1 MNLPSDPAPAGDG
14 PAQPVP
20 DPPEP
25 ADESSTT
32 RLFRKYAASQDP
44 VALAALV
51 KRIEPMLFAQASRR
65 IAGHLKAR
73 FDPEDIA
80 QSVLMI
86 FVRKVEAGQIVWQGS
101 PQLRS
106 LLCKM
111 ICQKVREHVRRHT
124 ADMRDASKEVSLQGA
139 AAPHLEPQISDEEL
153 EIFAHEELQQQIGKL
168 IEHFQGKTRQLQV
181 LPRII
186 AGEDKAQIAKDLGI
200 TKKRVE
206 QISNEA
212 EAFVRKNL
220 LE

>member
-1 MNLPSDPAPAGDG
+1 MNLPSDSAAVS
-14 PAQPVP
+14 QP
-20 DPPEP
+20 DPE
-25 ADESSTT
+25 DDFSTT
-32 RLFRKYAASQDP
+32 HLFRQYAASQDP

-65 IAGHLKAR
+65 IAGHLRAR

-139 AAPHLEPQISDEEL
+139 TAPHIEPAVGDQEL
-153 EIFAHEELQQQIGKL
+153 EVFAQEELQQQIAKL
-168 IEHFQGKTRQLQV
+168 VEHFKTKPRHLQV
-181 LPRII
+181 LPRTI
-186 AGEDKAQIAKDLGI
+186 AGEDKAQIASDLGI
-200 TKKRVE
+200 TTKRVE
-206 QISNEA
+206 QIIHEA

-220 LE
+220 IED